1 MERRK
6 PAAIRRATALRYMG
20 ASGWTPDDATT
31 ALLDKAEKQILAIAA
46 PHVVWRV
53 LPLAVLPF
61 DNCGTDL
68 ARHLQG
74 CDKALLMAATL
85 GSEIDKFLRR

>member
-46 PHVVWRV
+46 PRA
-53 LPLAVLPF
+53 AV
-61 DNCGTDL
+61 
-68 ARHLQG
+68 
-74 CDKALLMAATL
+74 
-85 GSEIDKFLRR
+85 

>member
-31 ALLDKAEKQILAIAA
+31 ALLNKAEKQILAIAA
-46 PHVVWRV
+46 PM
-53 LPLAVLPF
+53 L
-61 DNCGTDL
+61 CGASCRWPCCRLIT
-68 ARHLQG
+68 
-74 CDKALLMAATL
+74 AAPT
-85 GSEIDKFLRR
+85 